1 MIQWGKKSEKT
12 VITDYKQIT
21 FVTENHKIVD
31 RINTFLMLYYKIF
44 RV

>member
-12 VITDYKQIT
+12 VIIDYKQIT